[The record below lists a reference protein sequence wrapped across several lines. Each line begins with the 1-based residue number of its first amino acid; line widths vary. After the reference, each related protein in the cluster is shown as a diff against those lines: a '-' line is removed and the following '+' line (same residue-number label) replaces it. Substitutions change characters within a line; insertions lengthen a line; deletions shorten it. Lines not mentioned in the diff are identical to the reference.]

1 MLQTL
6 HKAARALTL
15 FTPLHPEWTVGEMAK
30 TLELPKSSVS
40 ELLSSLAE
48 HGLLRRVGP
57 GRYRLGWRLLE
68 LGQTLLKTTE
78 FRDEARAVMQEMVAR
93 WGETMHLAVL
103 ESGAVVYLEKLR
115 GQQGLQVELSGV
127 GVRLPAHC
135 SGVGKV
141 LLAYH
146 PWEEVLRVVGNGE
159 LHRFTPNTVASLE
172 ALADELAKV
181 RRQGYAYDL
190 EEVSIGLCCVA
201 APIRD
206 YEGHVMAA
214 VSFSTPTHRFQ
225 MHKTQYTRAIVEG
238 AQRISE
244 RLGYYEKESVCK
256 PTRSKSPSSV
266 PAILEP
272 T

>member
-6 HKAARALTL
+6 QKAARALTL
-15 FTPLHPEWTVGEMAK
+15 FTPAHPEWSVGDMAK
-30 TLELPKSSVS
+30 ALGLPKSSVS

-48 HGLLRRVGP
+48 QGLLRRVGA

-78 FRDEARAVMQEMVAR
+78 FRDEARAVMQEMVNT

-103 ESGAVVYLEKLR
+103 ESGEVVYLEKLR
-115 GQQGLQVELSGV
+115 GQQGLQVELSGI

-141 LLAYH
+141 LLAYQ
-146 PWEEVLRVVGNGE
+146 PWEAVLRVVGNE
-159 LHRFTPNTVASLE
+159 QLYPFTPHTITSLE
-172 ALADELAKV
+172 ALSEELV
-181 RRQGYAYDL
+181 RVRQRGYAYDQ

-201 APIRD
+201 APIYD
-206 YEGHVMAA
+206 YEGRVIAA
-214 VSFSTPTHRFQ
+214 VSFSTPTHRFRL
-225 MHKTQYTRAIVEG
+225 HREQYTRAIVEG
-238 AQRISE
+238 ALRISE
-244 RLGYYEKESVCK
+244 RLGYYGGTSVCK
-256 PTRSKSPSSV
+256 SIKSKSPYSV
-266 PAILEP
+266 PV